1 VLLLAVGCGGPKPH
15 PIVVG
20 AVEDAAKTGDP
31 AAAMSLARR
40 AGFRA
45 IALSAVW
52 TPPATTIDEAQL
64 GGLRAAVQAAAADG
78 IKPIVAVYSFSG
90 VTPLT
95 DEARGQ
101 FASFAASIPRSIPDV
116 RDVVVGNEPNL
127 NLFWMPQFAAD
138 GSDAAA
144 PAYLALL
151 ARTYDAL
158 KAVDP
163 AINVIGGALASR
175 GSDDPEGKRPTH
187 SPTRFIEDL
196 GAAYRAS
203 GRSEPVMDMFSL
215 HPLPGELR
223 DPADVPAPEDD
234 VDRHRRLRQADQAP
248 RGRARQGAPHRLRRV
263 RDRDRDPTGARRRLQ
278 RPRAGRGGR
287 RGDAGTGLRRRDAT
301 GGMPA
306 ARAHA
311 PLLPRH
317 RRAAARGVAERR
329 LLRRRPA
336 ETEPPRGG
344 GRRPRRCRGQA
355 RVSVVSGQYV
365 AYTYFRV
372 LPEWRRLPVEERAAA
387 KDAFAEVVE
396 DWTPRFEALHSYT
409 TTGVRPETDFFLW
422 KITQRYEDLGELGA
436 ALNAT
441 PLAGY
446 LETPYSYLAT
456 TKASST
462 RVPGAPGRSRRAS
475 RRTSSS
481 TPS

>member
-1 VLLLAVGCGGPKPH
+1 MLGPHMTQRIGAFARLGAASLVLLLAVGCGGPKPH

-163 AINVIGGALASR
+163 EINVIGGALASR

-215 HPLPGELR
+215 HPYPESYAIPPTFRHPKTTSIGIADYGKLTKLLADALGKAPPIVYGEYGIETEIPPAHAGAYTGREPVEVVDAATQARDYVDAMRLAACQPLVRMLLFFHVTDEPRLEGLQSGVFYADGQPRPSLPEV
-223 DPADVPAPEDD
+223 ADA
-234 VDRHRRLRQADQAP
+234 A
-248 RGRARQGAPHRLRRV
+248 
-263 RDRDRDPTGARRRLQ
+263 
-278 RPRAGRGGR
+278 
-287 RGDAGTGLRRRDAT
+287 RDA
-301 GGMPA
+301 A
-306 ARAHA
+306 EAR
-311 PLLPRH
+311 
-317 RRAAARGVAERR
+317 
-329 LLRRRPA
+329 
-336 ETEPPRGG
+336 
-344 GRRPRRCRGQA
+344 
-355 RVSVVSGQYV
+355 
-365 AYTYFRV
+365 
-372 LPEWRRLPVEERAAA
+372 
-387 KDAFAEVVE
+387 
-396 DWTPRFEALHSYT
+396 
-409 TTGVRPETDFFLW
+409 
-422 KITQRYEDLGELGA
+422 
-436 ALNAT
+436 
-441 PLAGY
+441 
-446 LETPYSYLAT
+446 LECLS
-456 TKASST
+456 
-462 RVPGAPGRSRRAS
+462 
-475 RRTSSS
+475 
-481 TPS
+481 